1 MKKLMKD
8 QLRTI
13 NGGIMP
19 GQCFY
24 LDPATGKRIRGC
36 LTGQGTW
43 IDGVWYEYA
52 PEVQNSCHSCLE

>member
-1 MKKLMKD
+1 MFLF
-8 QLRTI
+8 RSS
-13 NGGIMP
+13 NW
-19 GQCFY
+19 
-24 LDPATGKRIRGC
+24 KRIRGC